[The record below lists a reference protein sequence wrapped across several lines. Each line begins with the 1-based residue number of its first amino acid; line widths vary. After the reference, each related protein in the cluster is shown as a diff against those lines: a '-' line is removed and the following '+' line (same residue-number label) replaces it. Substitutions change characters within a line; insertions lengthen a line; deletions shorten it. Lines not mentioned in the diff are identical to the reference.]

1 MGAAKRKS
9 DTGARWAKD
18 GEQEIVSPGD
28 WLVRLRPRWQT
39 NYVGH
44 SRTIIATDPSGW
56 ISPVSGQ
63 GLFVHETR
71 LLSRYQYFIAGESPH
86 PVALSNVEQHTW
98 LGYYISHPPGFR
110 TGADDEGSGQVA
122 ATAQNALE
130 LKLARYVSNGVH
142 EDVYVTNFTQRS
154 TSRFRLQ
161 LKIDADFAAI
171 DETISGKRQQR
182 GKTTCTWKQK
192 SKARGTLSYRYSV
205 RRKYANQSERG
216 IATFRSGIDILI
228 TRADSKPRW
237 KANILSFEIQLQP
250 GATWQACIHW
260 IPIVDGKRLEP
271 DHPACSFLSGTN
283 AADRLRNN
291 FVRDA
296 TTVVTSQKGRLS
308 HLVSR
313 TLSQARR
320 DLAALRLNDMDQNEH
335 AWTVAAGLPIYLALF
350 GRDTLSVA
358 WQSSLLTTELLRGTL
373 PVIAKLQGTKINDWR
388 DEQPGKMLHEAHTD
402 PLSLLNFNPRQRYYG
417 ATTTSPFFSVALS
430 LLWHWTGDKS
440 LVEPMLGPALK
451 AIRWIDR
458 YGDSNGDGFYDY
470 KSRSQKGNR
479 NQGWKDSGDAIVY
492 EDGSQV
498 QPPIGTCEEQAYV
511 YAAKLHLSGLL
522 WWLNRK
528 DEAKRFYHEAEELK
542 KRFNEA
548 FWVSDKSYIA
558 MGLDS
563 HSRPIRSIG
572 SDPGHCIATGILDAS
587 LVRPVADRLLSD
599 ELFSGWG
606 VRTLSSNHPAY
617 NPYSYHRGS
626 VWPVENAAFALGFT
640 RYGLIDHMHRLCLAQ
655 FETAGLFDYCRL
667 PEVFSGHKRD
677 AQHPFPAL
685 YPDANWPQAWSAS
698 GVFLLIEAILGL
710 YPYAPLRLL
719 IIDPQLPPWLPEVT
733 LENIRVR
740 DAVLK
745 IRFYRKPDGK
755 SDYEILAQKG
765 KLFVIRQPSPWS
777 LRTGYAERIRDVLGS
792 FVRIK

>member
-1 MGAAKRKS
+1 MDVAGLPPS
-9 DTGARWAKD
+9 TS
-18 GEQEIVSPGD
+18 EPNMISPD
-28 WLVRLRPRWQT
+28 NWLVRLRPRWQT
-39 NYVGH
+39 NYVGQ
-44 SRTIIATDPSGW
+44 SRTVIATDANGW

-71 LLSRYQYFIAGESPH
+71 LLSRYRYFIDKQPPLA
-86 PVALSNVEQHTW
+86 VALSNVEQHTW
-98 LGYYISHPPGFR
+98 LGYYITLPPGFPSKAR
-110 TGADDEGSGQVA
+110 DEGSGQVA
-122 ATAQNALE
+122 ATSQNALE
-130 LKLARYVSNGVH
+130 LKLARYVSDGVH
-142 EDVYVTNFTQRS
+142 EDVDLTNFTQHP

-161 LKIDADFAAI
+161 LSIDADFAAI
-171 DETISGKRQQR
+171 DEAISGKRQQR
-182 GKTTCTWKQK
+182 GKKTCIWRA
-192 SKARGTLSYRYSV
+192 KAGALGSLSYRYSA
-205 RRKYANQSERG
+205 RHKYANQGERG
-216 IATFRSGIDILI
+216 MATFHSGIDILI
-228 TRADSKPRW
+228 ARADSKPKW
-237 KANILSFEIQLQP
+237 KQSILSFEIQLQP
-250 GATWQACIHW
+250 GATWHACIHW
-260 IPIVDGKRLEP
+260 IPIIDNERLEP
-271 DHPACSFLSGTN
+271 RHIPCSFTPGNDVS
-283 AADRLRNN
+283 DRLRQT

-296 TTVVTSQKGRLS
+296 TSFVTSGKGRLS

-313 TLSQARR
+313 ALGQARR
-320 DLAALRLNDMDQNEH
+320 DLAALRLRDIDQGEH

-373 PVIAKLQGTKINDWR
+373 PVIAKWQGTRIDDWR

-417 ATTTSPFFSVALS
+417 ATTTSPFFAVALS

-440 LVEPMLGPALK
+440 LVEPLLGPALE

-492 EDGSQV
+492 ENGSQV

-528 DEAKRFYHEAEELK
+528 DEAKRLYHEAGELK

-548 FWVSDKSYIA
+548 FWVKDKSSIA

-563 HSRPIRSIG
+563 RSQQITSIG
-572 SDPGHCIATGILDAS
+572 SDPGHCIATGILDDS
-587 LVRPVADRLLSD
+587 FVQPVADRLLSD

-606 VRTLSSNHPAY
+606 VRTLSARHPAY

-626 VWPVENAAFALGFT
+626 VWPVENAAFTLGFT

-655 FETAGLFDYCRL
+655 FETAALFDYCRL
-667 PEVFSGHKRD
+667 PEVLSGHTRNP
-677 AQHPFPAL
+677 QHPFPAL

-698 GVFLLIEAILGL
+698 GIFLLIEAILGL
-710 YPYAPLRLL
+710 YPFAPLRLL
-719 IIDPQLPPWLPEVT
+719 IIDPQLPVWLPEIT
-733 LENIRVR
+733 LENLRVA
-740 DAVLK
+740 DAVLS
-745 IRFYRKPDGK
+745 IRFFRKSGGK
-755 SDYEILAQKG
+755 SDYEILDQKG
-765 KLFVIRQPSPWS
+765 RLFVIRQPSPWS
-777 LRTGYAERIRDVLGS
+777 LRASYAERVRDMLTS
-792 FVRIK
+792 FMPAK

>member
-1 MGAAKRKS
+1 M
-9 DTGARWAKD
+9 T
-18 GEQEIVSPGD
+18 SPGD
-28 WLVRLRPRWQT
+28 WLVRLRPRWQI
-39 NYVGH
+39 NYVGQ
-44 SRTIIATDPSGW
+44 SRTIVATDVNGW
-56 ISPVSGQ
+56 IAPVRGQ

-71 LLSRYQYFIAGESPH
+71 LLSRYQYFIDEQTPL

-98 LGYYISHPPGFR
+98 LGYYITLPPGFPR
-110 TGADDEGSGQVA
+110 ASRDRGSGQVA
-122 ATAQNALE
+122 ATSQNALE
-130 LKLARYVSNGVH
+130 LRLARYVSNGVH
-142 EDVYVTNFTQRS
+142 EDVDLTNFTQHP
-154 TSRFRLQ
+154 TSKFRLR
-161 LKIDADFAAI
+161 LRIDAGFAAI
-171 DETISGKRQQR
+171 DETISGRRQLQ
-182 GKTTCTWKQK
+182 GKKNCAWEAK
-192 SKARGTLSYRYSV
+192 SKGLGALSYRYSA
-205 RRKYANQSERG
+205 RHKYANQSERG
-216 IATFRSGIDILI
+216 VARFRSGIDILI
-228 TRADSKPRW
+228 ARADSRPSW
-237 KANILSFEIQLQP
+237 KADVLSFEIQLQP
-250 GATWQACIHW
+250 GATWHACIYW

-271 DHPACSFLSGTN
+271 GHIVCSFVPGNDVS
-283 AADRLRNN
+283 DRLRQN

-296 TTVVTSQKGRLS
+296 TTFVTPRKGRLS

-313 TLSQARR
+313 TLGRARR
-320 DLAALRLNDMDQNEH
+320 DLAALRLYDMDQNEH

-373 PVIAKLQGTKINDWR
+373 PVIAKWQGTKVDDWR

-417 ATTTSPFFSVALS
+417 ATTTSPFFSVAVS
-430 LLWHWTGDKS
+430 LLWHWTADKS
-440 LVEPMLGPALK
+440 LVKPLLSPALE

-458 YGDSNGDGFYDY
+458 YGDTNGDGFYDY
-470 KSRSQKGNR
+470 QSRSQKGNR

-498 QPPIGTCEEQAYV
+498 QTPIGTCEEQAYV

-528 DEAKRFYHEAEELK
+528 EEAKQLYHQAAELK

-548 FWVSDKSYIA
+548 YWISEKSFIA

-563 HSRPIRSIG
+563 HSQQITSIG

-587 LVRPVADRLLSD
+587 LVQPVADRLLSD

-606 VRTLSSNHPAY
+606 VRTLSACHPAY

-640 RYGLIDHMHRLCLAQ
+640 RYGLLDHMHRLCLAQ
-655 FETAGLFDYCRL
+655 FETAALFDYCRL
-667 PEVFSGHKRD
+667 PEVLSGHARD
-677 AQHPFPAL
+677 PQHPFPAL

-698 GVFLLIEAILGL
+698 GVFLLIEAMLGL

-719 IIDPQLPPWLPEVT
+719 VIDPQLPAWLPEIT
-733 LENIRVR
+733 LENVRVAQ
-740 DAVLK
+740 AVLK
-745 IRFYRKPDGK
+745 IRFFRTSDGK
-755 SDYEILAQKG
+755 SDYEILDQKG
-765 KLFVIRQPSPWS
+765 TLFVIRQPSPWS
-777 LRTGYAERIRDVLGS
+777 LRAHYAERVRDLLAS
-792 FVRIK
+792 FVRLK